1 MVITRQQACSILYH
15 FSQYLLALPAKQR
28 KISIN
33 FTSLDVLMNLL
44 RFAPWIKTQRETII
58 GLFVLIFAFFPS
70 LFGSDFV
77 LRDGFN
83 PSSEREFPSEAPVG
97 SWNWYIIGSFLFPL
111 AASLSALWRGISF
124 QFSHKLQLINILI
137 KNCVNS
143 TLIWSSG
150 ARWCVYVPQHSDS
163 IKKS

>member
-70 LFGSDFV
+70 LFGSV
-77 LRDGFN
+77 L
-83 PSSEREFPSEAPVG
+83 SSATALIQAPRESFQAKPLWAAEIDTLSGVF
-97 SWNWYIIGSFLFPL
+97 SFLWPQVSRLSGVALVFNFP
-111 AASLSALWRGISF
+111 
-124 QFSHKLQLINILI
+124 INY
-137 KNCVNS
+137 N
-143 TLIWSSG
+143 
-150 ARWCVYVPQHSDS
+150 
-163 IKKS
+163 